1 VSDAAED
8 APLAAEAE
16 ALAREVR
23 RHASVLSRGADLPE
37 TAAAINALR
46 VAARRYVAA
55 VMTQTGWG
63 NVFADLE
70 RGAVPVPAAPPPDDT
85 VPADTVPDNTVP
97 DNTVPDNTVPAGE
110 HPVISYE
117 SQYRLRIRDYQA
129 ARRLLEE
136 RAAAAGLTV
145 GEDLDDTDTGIIAAL
160 AELDGWDPYV
170 YGQDVIEVLSAGW
183 ESVAE

>member
-1 VSDAAED
+1 MSDPAGD
-8 APLAAEAE
+8 ASLAAEAE

-23 RHASVLSRGADLPE
+23 RHARVLSRRADLPE

-55 VMTQTGWG
+55 VMTATGWG

-70 RGAVPVPAAPPPDDT
+70 RGAAPAAAATPAPDDT
-85 VPADTVPDNTVP
+85 APDDTGPD
-97 DNTVPDNTVPAGE
+97 GE

-117 SQYRLRIRDYQA
+117 SRYRLRIRDRQA

-136 RAAAAGLTV
+136 RAAAAGLAV
-145 GEDLDDTDTGIIAAL
+145 GEELDDTQAGIIAAL
-160 AELDGWDPYV
+160 AELDGWNPYG
-170 YGQDVIEVLSAGW
+170 YDQDVIEVLAAGW
-183 ESVAE
+183 ESAAE

>member
-1 VSDAAED
+1 MSDAAED
-8 APLAAEAE
+8 ASLAAAAE

-23 RHASVLSRGADLPE
+23 RHASVLSRRGDLPE

-46 VAARRYVAA
+46 AAARRYVAA

-70 RGAVPVPAAPPPDDT
+70 RGAVPVPAAPRPEG
-85 VPADTVPDNTVP
+85 TVPDNTVP

-136 RAAAAGLTV
+136 RAAAVGLTV
-145 GEDLDDTDTGIIAAL
+145 GEDLDDTGTGIIAAL

-170 YGQDVIEVLSAGW
+170 YGQHVIEVLSAGW

>member
-1 VSDAAED
+1 MSDPAGD
-8 APLAAEAE
+8 ASLAAEAE

-23 RHASVLSRGADLPE
+23 RHARVLSRRADLPE

-46 VAARRYVAA
+46 VVARRYVAA
-55 VMTQTGWG
+55 VMTATGWG

-70 RGAVPVPAAPPPDDT
+70 RGAAPATAPAAATTPAPDDT
-85 VPADTVPDNTVP
+85 APNNTGPD
-97 DNTVPDNTVPAGE
+97 GE

-117 SQYRLRIRDYQA
+117 SRYRLRIRDRQA

-145 GEDLDDTDTGIIAAL
+145 GEELDDTHAGIIAAL
-160 AELDGWDPYV
+160 AELDGWDPYG
-170 YGQDVIEVLSAGW
+170 YDQDVIEVLAAGW
-183 ESVAE
+183 ESAAE

>member
-1 VSDAAED
+1 M
-8 APLAAEAE
+8 
-16 ALAREVR
+16 
-23 RHASVLSRGADLPE
+23 LSRRGDLPE

-46 VAARRYVAA
+46 AAARRYVAA

-70 RGAVPVPAAPPPDDT
+70 RGAVPVPAAPRPEG
-85 VPADTVPDNTVP
+85 TVPDNTVP
-97 DNTVPDNTVPAGE
+97 DNTVPDDTVPDNTVPAGE

-170 YGQDVIEVLSAGW
+170 YGQHVIEVLSAGW

>member
-1 VSDAAED
+1 MSDAAED
-8 APLAAEAE
+8 ASLAAEAE

-23 RHASVLSRGADLPE
+23 RHASVLSRRGDLPE

-70 RGAVPVPAAPPPDDT
+70 RGAVPVPAAPRPEG
-85 VPADTVPDNTVP
+85 
-97 DNTVPDNTVPAGE
+97 TVPDNTVPAGE
-110 HPVISYE
+110 HPVISYQ

-170 YGQDVIEVLSAGW
+170 YGQHVIEVLSAGW